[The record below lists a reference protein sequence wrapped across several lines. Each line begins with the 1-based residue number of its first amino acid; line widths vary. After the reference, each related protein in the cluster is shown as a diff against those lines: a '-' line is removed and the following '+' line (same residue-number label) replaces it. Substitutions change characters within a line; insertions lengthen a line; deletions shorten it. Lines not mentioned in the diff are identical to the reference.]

1 MPLSYLGYALVGG
14 ALFSNDHEVMH
25 AKRSPGGQ
33 AHQVNGPSRF
43 TLVGTKPFVERRAED
58 YPRFASTH
66 KTREHLLVQQVL
78 ITTFKDHSV
87 ADSFTLELHTATK
100 ECKNS

>member
-1 MPLSYLGYALVGG
+1 MPFSYLGYVLVGG

-25 AKRSPGGQ
+25 AKRNPGGQ

-43 TLVGTKPFVERRAED
+43 TKPFVERMAGD
-58 YPRFASTH
+58 YPRFASTNP
-66 KTREHLLVQQVL
+66 TGEHLLVQQVL
-78 ITTFKDHSV
+78 ITTFKDHNV